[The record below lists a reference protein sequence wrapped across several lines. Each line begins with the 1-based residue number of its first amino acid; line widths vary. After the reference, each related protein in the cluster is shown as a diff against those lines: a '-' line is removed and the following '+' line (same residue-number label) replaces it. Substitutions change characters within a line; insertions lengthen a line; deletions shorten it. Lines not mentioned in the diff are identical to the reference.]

1 MTTVT
6 MLEMRK
12 DPVRIIRQVR
22 TGRAMLL
29 TYRGKPVMR
38 LEPFVQKMAP
48 EEDAFYRLADNAVQG
63 GTTLTNSEMDETIYD
78 ARSLR

>member
-12 DPVRIIRQVR
+12 DPVRIIQQVR
-22 TGRAMLL
+22 TGRTMLL

-38 LEPFVQKMAP
+38 LEPFVEKVAP
-48 EEDAFYRLADNAVQG
+48 EEDAFYRLADSAVQG
-63 GTTLTNSEMDETIYD
+63 GTTLTNDEMDETIYD
-78 ARSLR
+78 TRSLR